1 MLVFMEIFSYFLF
14 SNFKFHIH
22 GSISQEENVQ
32 TRRVKKIYG
41 STGDMYT
48 FKLPDIVVLE
58 LDEPFVLVPDV
69 IEPACLPT
77 QEIEI
82 GATCFVSGWGS
93 LKDIFPWPSSN
104 TLQAVD
110 MKIVDIQGFM
120 NAIAY

>member
-41 STGDMYT
+41 STGDKYT
-48 FKLPDIVVLE
+48 YKLPDIVVLE
-58 LDEPFVLVPDV
+58 LDEPFVLVPDI

-77 QEIEI
+77 QGGFQLLDLIITELKSHM
-82 GATCFVSGWGS
+82 TC
-93 LKDIFPWPSSN
+93 LK
-104 TLQAVD
+104 
-110 MKIVDIQGFM
+110 IQGLSSVEILFVKKM
-120 NAIAY
+120 LYKTWFL